1 MEYSSDA
8 NRSSQTLDS
17 EEICSLVGAL
27 YIELHTSHKRAAH
40 SHQDLIKGLNQK
52 IQVLEDENSR
62 LVDEIDS
69 LKTSQLLDSR
79 KDKDGE

>member
-1 MEYSSDA
+1 MEYSSDD
-8 NRSSQTLDS
+8 NRSSPTLDS

-27 YIELHTSHKRAAH
+27 YIELHTAHKRAAY
-40 SHQDLIKGLNQK
+40 SNKDLIKGLNQK
-52 IQVLEDENSR
+52 IQGLEDENSR

>member
-1 MEYSSDA
+1 MEYSADA
-8 NRSSQTLDS
+8 NRPSQALDS
-17 EEICSLVGAL
+17 EEICSLVVAL
-27 YIELHTSHKRAAH
+27 YIELHTAHKRAAY
-40 SHQDLIKGLNQK
+40 SNKDLIKGLNQK
-52 IQVLEDENSR
+52 IQGLEDENSR